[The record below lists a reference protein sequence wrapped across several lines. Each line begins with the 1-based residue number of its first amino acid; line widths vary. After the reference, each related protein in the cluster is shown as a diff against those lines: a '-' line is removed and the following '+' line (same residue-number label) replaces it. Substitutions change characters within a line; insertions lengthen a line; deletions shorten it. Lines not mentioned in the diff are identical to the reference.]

1 MHVSAMDDICDVRAL
16 RLRINWKQERMAEF
30 LGVDRSTVSHLE
42 NGRKPSGAILRL
54 LSMLSD
60 AADTD
65 SVEELYALATSIRPV
80 REAAE

>member
-1 MHVSAMDDICDVRAL
+1 MHASAMSDICDVKAL

-54 LSMLSD
+54 LSMLAD
-60 AADTD
+60 AAD
-65 SVEELYALATSIRPV
+65 SNGVEELFTTATSFRPI